1 MDFALCPDTGP
12 PRLLRF
18 DLEGDGVVSILD
30 AEQNLL
36 RINKR
41 LFDQLD
47 ANDQAR
53 VLRTREQVLWA
64 GSPDEPVSTQPLDK
78 AA

>member
-1 MDFALCPDTGP
+1 MDFALCPDNGP

-18 DLEGDGVVSILD
+18 DLEGDGVVSILYP
-30 AEQNLL
+30 EENLL

-47 ANDQAR
+47 ENDQSR
-53 VLRTREQVLWA
+53 VLKTREKILWA
-64 GSPDEPVSTQPLDK
+64 GLAE